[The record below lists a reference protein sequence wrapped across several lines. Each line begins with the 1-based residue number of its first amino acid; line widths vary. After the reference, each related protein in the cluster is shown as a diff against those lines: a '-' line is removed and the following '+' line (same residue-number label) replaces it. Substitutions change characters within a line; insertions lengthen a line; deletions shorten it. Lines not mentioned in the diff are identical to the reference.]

1 MAEKVSFE
9 DFSNAT
15 FNSIMRAIEAHKQL
29 DNPLIRNPHI
39 IVGIIWSPQL
49 GQELPGLGRSTR
61 G

>member
-1 MAEKVSFE
+1 MADKITFE

-29 DNPLIRNPHI
+29 DSPLIKNPHI
-39 IVGIIWSPQL
+39 IVGIIWTPQI
-49 GQELPGLGRSTR
+49 GEVSGLGKSTK

>member
-1 MAEKVSFE
+1 MVEKISFE

-29 DNPLIRNPHI
+29 DSPLIKNPVI
-39 IVGIIWSPQL
+39 TVGIIWSPQI
-49 GQELPGLGRSTR
+49 GAELPGVGKSTK